1 MPIIAPQ
8 LWRNVSKAS
17 KIVCQVQIPACN
29 DDDVQKLRDLH
40 PERSL
45 DLNLPSPETLAA
57 LCDGEE
63 GQEQM
68 V

>member
-1 MPIIAPQ
+1 
-8 LWRNVSKAS
+8 
-17 KIVCQVQIPACN
+17 VCQVQIPACN